1 MEKVLEFLEKTHRAN
16 WLLFTVCLTAVNTFV
31 FYKING
37 ELWNYSVGNNHPFFL
52 FLEIALL
59 STGITRILV
68 AINFLHWVQLCP
80 IIADVINWC
89 WWERRHQLK
98 YWYVI
103 ISSKDEMHFISFCR
117 VFRSLYYHSMFTVA
131 TEEDCRNCIEVCCRY
146 EKISENHI
154 NNVCN
159 IIQIVNNN
167 IIKKDNSIVDIT
179 VPIYIL
185 HECYKKLYGFF
196 LQKLW
201 LKNGKFYA
209 IISLIFAMVMVVI

>member
-89 WWERRHQLK
+89 WWERRNNLHSFKNEVYFYFGEINQGVLEYLFQLK
-98 YWYVI
+98 YHVGLKIYPDEEVHDTDYTKLDFTKSDRVDFFKSQNFIYLDKDDVLHIPVYI
-103 ISSKDEMHFISFCR
+103 IRH
-117 VFRSLYYHSMFTVA
+117 L
-131 TEEDCRNCIEVCCRY
+131 
-146 EKISENHI
+146 
-154 NNVCN
+154 
-159 IIQIVNNN
+159 
-167 IIKKDNSIVDIT
+167 DI
-179 VPIYIL
+179 L
-185 HECYKKLYGFF
+185 QNGFF

-209 IISLIFAMVMVVI
+209 ILSLIFAMVMVVI